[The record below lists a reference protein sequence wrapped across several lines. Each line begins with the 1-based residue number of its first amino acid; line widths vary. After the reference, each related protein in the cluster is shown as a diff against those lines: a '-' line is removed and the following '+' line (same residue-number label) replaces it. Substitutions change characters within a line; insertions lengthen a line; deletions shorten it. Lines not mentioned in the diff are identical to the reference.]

1 MATKLDKSLDEI
13 LVNRHQGA
21 RNRRRTPR
29 SKAANAAV
37 PVGGV
42 KKTTKSA
49 KPAGKAIQNGHPAST
64 ESKIMVSGLPADVN
78 EANIKEYFTKS
89 AGPVKRVML
98 TYNQNGTSRGIAS
111 IVFSKP
117 DTAAKAAKDLNGLL
131 VDGRPMKIEVVVDA
145 SHAPVV
151 PAPKPL
157 GDRVAQGKSQPKP
170 ATNTKTTSAT
180 RGRGRRPRR
189 TGGRPKSKT
198 AEELDAEMVDYFNT
212 NENGTAADTNA
223 AASAAPQQPAAGEDL
238 GMAEISVSILVRN
251 LGGWWLMRILVT
263 WHHVLDP
270 GD

>member
-1 MATKLDKSLDEI
+1 MSSKLDKSLDEI
-13 LVNRHQGA
+13 LVNRRQGV
-21 RNRRRTPR
+21 RNRRRATR
-29 SKAANAAV
+29 SKAAHATV

-49 KPAGKAIQNGHPAST
+49 KPAGKAVPNGHPPST

-78 EANIKEYFTKS
+78 EANIKEYFSKS

-145 SHAPVV
+145 SHAPEV

-157 GDRVAQGKSQPKP
+157 GDRVAQGKSKPKP
-170 ATNTKTTSAT
+170 ATAAKPTNATS
-180 RGRGRRPRR
+180 GRGRRARR
-189 TGGRPKSKT
+189 AVARSNRPKAKT

-212 NENGTAADTNA
+212 AGDNGAPANTANG
-223 AASAAPQQPAAGEDL
+223 APQQPAAGEDL
-238 GMAEISVSILVRN
+238 GMAEISVRN
-251 LGGWWLMRILVT
+251 RVEANA
-263 WHHVLDP
+263 VDSAAANSCFSKSS
-270 GD
+270 

>member
-1 MATKLDKSLDEI
+1 MSGKLDKSLDEI
-13 LVNRHQGA
+13 LVNRRQGV
-21 RNRRRTPR
+21 RQRRRANR
-29 SKAANAAV
+29 SKAATATV

-42 KKTTKSA
+42 KKSTKSA
-49 KPAGKAIQNGHPAST
+49 KPAGKAVQNGHPAST

-145 SHAPVV
+145 SHAPAV

-157 GDRVAQGKSQPKP
+157 SDRVAQGKSQPKP
-170 ATNTKTTSAT
+170 ATNAKAPT
-180 RGRGRRPRR
+180 RGRGRKNRR
-189 TGGRPKSKT
+189 GGGAGRPKPKT

-212 NENGTAADTNA
+212 PNENGATGDANA
-223 AASAAPQQPAAGEDL
+223 AAGGAPQQPAAAGEDL
-238 GMAEISVSILVRN
+238 GMAEISVS
-251 LGGWWLMRILVT
+251 
-263 WHHVLDP
+263 
-270 GD
+270 

>member
-1 MATKLDKSLDEI
+1 MASKLDKSLDEI
-13 LVNRHQGA
+13 LVNRRQGV
-21 RNRRRTPR
+21 RNRRRGNR
-29 SKAANAAV
+29 SKAANVAV

-42 KKTTKSA
+42 KKTTRSA
-49 KPAGKAIQNGHPAST
+49 KPAGKALQSGHPAST

-78 EANIKEYFTKS
+78 EANIKEYFIKS

-145 SHAPVV
+145 SRAPVV
-151 PAPKPL
+151 PAAKPL

-170 ATNTKTTSAT
+170 ATTAKTGTAT
-180 RGRGRRPRR
+180 RGRGRRAQR
-189 TGGRPKSKT
+189 GGNRSNRPKSKT

-212 NENGTAADTNA
+212 GENGGAPDAGAATG
-223 AASAAPQQPAAGEDL
+223 APQQPATGEDL
-238 GMAEISVSILVRN
+238 GMAEISVSYQCKNVEET
-251 LGGWWLMRILVT
+251 GS
-263 WHHVLDP
+263 
-270 GD
+270 

>member
-1 MATKLDKSLDEI
+1 MSGKLDKSLDEI
-13 LVNRHQGA
+13 LVNRRQGT
-21 RNRRRTPR
+21 RQRRRANR
-29 SKAANAAV
+29 SKAAAASV

-42 KKTTKSA
+42 KKSTKSA
-49 KPAGKAIQNGHPAST
+49 KPAGKAVQNGHPAST

-145 SHAPVV
+145 SHAPAV

-170 ATNTKTTSAT
+170 ATNAKQPTRGT
-180 RGRGRRPRR
+180 RGRKRR
-189 TGGRPKSKT
+189 TGGGAGRPKPKT

-212 NENGTAADTNA
+212 SNENGASGDANA
-223 AASAAPQQPAAGEDL
+223 AAGGAAQQPAGEDL
-238 GMAEISVSILVRN
+238 GMAEIS
-251 LGGWWLMRILVT
+251 
-263 WHHVLDP
+263 P
-270 GD
+270 GRLIRHSVPSLIPTFKT

>member
-1 MATKLDKSLDEI
+1 MSGKLDKSLDEI
-13 LVNRHQGA
+13 LVNRRQGV
-21 RNRRRTPR
+21 RRRR
-29 SKAANAAV
+29 RGASSKAVTATV

-49 KPAGKAIQNGHPAST
+49 KPAGKAVQNGHPVSS

-78 EANIKEYFTKS
+78 EANIKEYFSKS

-145 SHAPVV
+145 FHAPAV

-157 GDRVAQGKSQPKP
+157 GERVAQGKSQPKP
-170 ATNTKTTSAT
+170 ATTTKTTAAT
-180 RGRGRRPRR
+180 RGRGGAARR
-189 TGGRPKSKT
+189 GGRKAGRPANRPKAKT
-198 AEELDAEMVDYFNT
+198 VEELDAEMVDYFAGG
-212 NENGTAADTNA
+212 ENSGPAGGNA
-223 AASAAPQQPAAGEDL
+223 AVNVAPQQATTGGEDL
-238 GMAEISVSILVRN
+238 GMAEIS
-251 LGGWWLMRILVT
+251 
-263 WHHVLDP
+263 
-270 GD
+270 

>member
-1 MATKLDKSLDEI
+1 MSSKLDKSLDEI
-13 LVNRHQGA
+13 LVNRRQGV
-21 RNRRRTPR
+21 RHRRRAAG
-29 SKAANAAV
+29 SKAANAPV

-42 KKTTKSA
+42 RKTTRSA
-49 KPAGKAIQNGHPAST
+49 KPAGKAVQNGHPVSN

-78 EANIKEYFTKS
+78 EANIKEYFSKS

-145 SHAPVV
+145 FHAPAV
-151 PAPKPL
+151 PAAKPL

-170 ATNTKTTSAT
+170 ATNAKTDAT
-180 RGRGRRPRR
+180 RGRGRRARPARAPRPN
-189 TGGRPKSKT
+189 RPKAKT

-212 NENGTAADTNA
+212 PGDNGAPAGANA
-223 AASAAPQQPAAGEDL
+223 AANAPQQAAPGEDL
-238 GMAEISVSILVRN
+238 GMAEIS
-251 LGGWWLMRILVT
+251 
-263 WHHVLDP
+263 
-270 GD
+270 